1 MGSAMVAAHGFAAPE
16 TGRAYERALELTERI
31 GDLHELFPVLYG
43 LCLYHLYGAD
53 LAAAR
58 AAAQRPLDLAEKS
71 DDAGFRFFA
80 HRAEGVSAYPAGD
93 LAGAREHLQRA
104 LALYDPAE
112 HRAPAFVY
120 AFDPRVVCLD
130 YLARTLLP
138 LGEVE
143 AALRHSREALAE
155 ARRLGHRNSLCLP
168 LFFGATLRQ
177 QIGDR
182 EAVLEL
188 QAELAAIA
196 EEERFPIWA
205 AGAKILHGWAAVDSG
220 DGIAGAALIEEG
232 VRDWQAT
239 GARLMLPYFEALL
252 ADATRRAGSPGE
264 AAAQLRGAL
273 KRAEAS
279 GERWFAAELHRR
291 LGETHATQGD
301 AAKAQAEAAAA
312 LELACGQGARLW
324 ELRAALDLA
333 GLLAERGDGKAAAA
347 RLEPLLAELGG
358 CRGLPEFAAA
368 TRLLARL
375 GAAPALLATT

>member
-1 MGSAMVAAHGFAAPE
+1 
-16 TGRAYERALELTERI
+16 
-31 GDLHELFPVLYG
+31 
-43 LCLYHLYGAD
+43 
-53 LAAAR
+53 
-58 AAAQRPLDLAEKS
+58 
-71 DDAGFRFFA
+71 
-80 HRAEGVSAYPAGD
+80 VSAYPAGEQ
-93 LAGAREHLQRA
+93 AGAREHLQRA
-104 LALYDPAE
+104 LALYDPTE

-143 AALRHSREALAE
+143 AALRHSREALAQ
-155 ARRLGHRNSLCLP
+155 ARRLGHRNPLCLP

-177 QIGDR
+177 QIGDG

-205 AGAKILHGWAAVDSG
+205 AGAKVLEGWAAVDAG
-220 DGIAGAALIEEG
+220 DAVAGAALIEEG

-252 ADATRRAGSPGE
+252 ADATRRAGRPGE

-291 LGETHATQGD
+291 LGETHAAQGD
-301 AAKAQAEAAAA
+301 PAKAQAEAAAA
-312 LELACGQGARLW
+312 LEVACGQGARLW
-324 ELRAALDLA
+324 EFRAALDLA
-333 GLLAERGDGKAAAA
+333 GLLADRGDGKAAAA
-347 RLEPLLAELGG
+347 RLEPLRAEPGG